1 MSKKTFSWH
10 FQNSEFF
17 EQHFVTREYLHK
29 SFIRDTLT
37 ENKNI
42 KIVDNW
48 SSVNDFF
55 FKNQKSKVIRTFKKI
70 SKWKKKLIG
79 SRIEKGR
86 KLKTGNLIHLNY
98 PILRHKF
105 WDKIQLQVPMM
116 PNARPVNLIRLVK
129 TLRKSAVNSTNKKKL
144 LPVQLLKPTKGGFI
158 VRFSTIKGF
167 LPTSQFKKAKNALQK
182 KCQKVNPL
190 DNVLSIKKFNLDNNK
205 FAHIF
210 AYFKNPKVYLECRDE
225 KVVPHL
231 KTLKSN
237 GNNTNLIEK
246 YHFLKE
252 NTEYF
257 KNFEIKKLSSK
268 LSSKKKYTLH
278 NFSKI
283 KLPLQYNHTRFT
295 YKNKEPIFVKKR
307 KLGKRRFFRRN
318 FNLTAKKNK
327 YFHKLHST
335 VFFYDKYKHSSFVF
349 KPKFKKHFKFRKNWK
364 FNKNKKFNNNFK
376 KFPNKDNKF
385 DKKFQDTNN
394 KFQNKENKKFQHNNK
409 FTKNFNKNFENKN
422 INSQNSNNKFE
433 NKFKNNNKN
442 FNNNFQKKNFSKNND
457 NKFQHKDDKKDTRIQ
472 NNNQKFQNINNK
484 PNKKFENNNNKK
496 SNNKN
501 FQNNNKNFQKDSK
514 FNAKNKDKNDL

>member
-55 FKNQKSKVIRTFKKI
+55 FKNQKSKVIKTFKKI
-70 SKWKKKLIG
+70 SKWKKKLTG
-79 SRIEKGR
+79 SRIEKSR

-129 TLRKSAVNSTNKKKL
+129 TLRKSAVNNTNKKKL

-167 LPTSQFKKAKNALQK
+167 LPTSQFKKAKKALK
-182 KCQKVNPL
+182 EKCQKVNPL
-190 DNVLSIKKFNLDNNK
+190 DNLLSMKEFNLDNKK

-210 AYFKNPKVYLECRDE
+210 AYFKNPKIYLECRDE
-225 KVVPHL
+225 KVLSHL
-231 KTLKSN
+231 NTLKSN

-268 LSSKKKYTLH
+268 KKYTLR

-318 FNLTAKKNK
+318 FNLTAKKTK

-335 VFFYDKYKHSSFVF
+335 IFFYDKYKHSSFIF
-349 KPKFKKHFKFRKNWK
+349 KPKFKKHFKFKKNWK
-364 FNKNKKFNNNFK
+364 FNKNNKFNNNFK

-385 DKKFQDTNN
+385 GNKFQDKN
-394 KFQNKENKKFQHNNK
+394 KFQNKENRKFQYNNK
-409 FTKNFNKNFENKN
+409 FKKNFENTN
-422 INSQNSNNKFE
+422 INSQNSNNT
-433 NKFKNNNKN
+433 FKNNNN
-442 FNNNFQKKNFSKNND
+442 LQKKNFLKNND
-457 NKFQHKDDKKDTRIQ
+457 NKFQNKD
-472 NNNQKFQNINNK
+472 NNK
-484 PNKKFENNNNKK
+484 TNKKFENNN
-496 SNNKN
+496 KN
-501 FQNNNKNFQKDSK
+501 FKKDSK
-514 FNAKNKDKNDL
+514 FTAKNKNKNDL